1 MFQACRIPYEAPATE
16 EQGYVSKSE
25 DIIELDS
32 NHVNNAA
39 AGTEKRDG
47 QLTIEDIEAAV
58 AEVVLVPGRSTDGT
72 VALAR
77 RLWPSVVTIRPQP
90 WPRASLARQG

>member
-1 MFQACRIPYEAPATE
+1 MFQRCRIPYEAPATE
-16 EQGYVSKSE
+16 EHGYVSKSE

-47 QLTIEDIEAAV
+47 QLTIEDIEAEV
-58 AEVVLVPGRSTDGT
+58 ALVHSRSTDGT
-72 VALAR
+72 VALAG
-77 RLWPSVVTIRPQP
+77 RLWPSVVTIRPLP
-90 WPRASLARQG
+90 CPRAFLARQG